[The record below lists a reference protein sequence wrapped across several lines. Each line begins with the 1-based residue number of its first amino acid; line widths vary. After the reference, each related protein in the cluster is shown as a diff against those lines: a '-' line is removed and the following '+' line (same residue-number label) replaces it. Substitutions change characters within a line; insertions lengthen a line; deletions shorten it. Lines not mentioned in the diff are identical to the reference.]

1 MVLLFEPQTPA
12 LRWQQVDAGG
22 RVRQS
27 GVCDAEAV
35 HELVIRQ
42 VAAGRLDAL
51 GYLLPHGG
59 EWVDQE
65 IQPLSP
71 PLPTLLSA
79 AVGLLPEP
87 NALALAAMRAGLDAA
102 PAASHFLLCDTAYFL
117 QLPAPA
123 AHYALPARLRRQ
135 GLRRFGAAGLWH
147 RWAWDQVRRRHRPA
161 VARLLSVHVDGAS
174 SMAAIVD
181 GQPVET
187 TAGFTGV
194 EGLPSTTACGDLD
207 PTIPLHLRA
216 SGMTFAE
223 IGRLLGRDAG
233 FSGLLGR
240 PCSLRRLI
248 EDDDPE
254 VQAVRDI
261 FLHHLRRQTGA
272 MLAAAGGA
280 EAVAVV
286 GEEADLCEWVS
297 ARLSAWVRPVLGRD
311 GDAAGESLQVQV
323 FPATRGQIMAERVYQ
338 LACKGG
344 HHGS

>member
-1 MVLLFEPQTPA
+1 MVLLFEPQMSV
-12 LRWQQVDAGG
+12 LRWHQVDAGG

-27 GVCDAEAV
+27 GACDAVAVGGLVARQAAEA
-35 HELVIRQ
+35 
-42 VAAGRLDAL
+42 RLDAV

-65 IQPLSP
+65 IQPLSR
-71 PLPTLLSA
+71 PLPASLSA

-87 NALALAAMRAGLDAA
+87 NGLALAAMRAGLDAA
-102 PAASHFLLCDTAYFL
+102 PAAPQFLLCETAYFL
-117 QLPAPA
+117 QLPASA
-123 AHYALPARLRRQ
+123 AHYALPARLRLQ

-147 RWAWDQVRRRHRPA
+147 RWAWEQAQRRHRPA

-207 PTIPLHLRA
+207 PTIALHLRA

-223 IGRLLGRDAG
+223 IGQLLGRDAG

-248 EDDDPE
+248 EDDDPA
-254 VQAVRDI
+254 VQAVRDV

-272 MLAAAGGA
+272 LLAAAGGA
-280 EAVAVV
+280 EALAVV
-286 GEEADLCEWVS
+286 GEEADLCEWVGV
-297 ARLSAWVRPVLGRD
+297 RLAAWVRPVLGRG
-311 GDAAGESLQVQV
+311 GDPAGEGLQVWA
-323 FPATRGQIMAERVYQ
+323 FPTTRGQIMAERIYS
-338 LACKGG
+338 LACKGE
-344 HHGS
+344 HHDS